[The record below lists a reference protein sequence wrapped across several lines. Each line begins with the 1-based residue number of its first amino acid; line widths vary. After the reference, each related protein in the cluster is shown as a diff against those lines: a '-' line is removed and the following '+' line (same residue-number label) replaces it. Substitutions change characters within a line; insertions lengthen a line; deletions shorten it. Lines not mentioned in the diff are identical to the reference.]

1 MYACGLSSRP
11 PSAAPLLDR
20 RAVGQRAQRVRDA
33 GDAAP
38 ALRLLRDGARR
49 RRLPRRLRAVAPWWS
64 APHARPAVRSAAP
77 RAPSW
82 SAEGGGAIATIAGER
97 VAGPRKSG
105 ENATASETRLDII
118 KTMAALLA
126 LHLVR
131 GQAAAEPRCAEP
143 LAQNALASASAS
155 RRHIGACIAT
165 VAYRVRTVTMAY
177 YDKMAAMALKQ
188 DQRIAELE
196 AENAALK
203 VKVDTLQAE
212 LAEFKAPHVNGK
224 PKETT
229 IREEV
234 SDEMSHTPHAMSSA
248 I

>member
-1 MYACGLSSRP
+1 M
-11 PSAAPLLDR
+11 
-20 RAVGQRAQRVRDA
+20 
-33 GDAAP
+33 
-38 ALRLLRDGARR
+38 ARG
-49 RRLPRRLRAVAPWWS
+49 
-64 APHARPAVRSAAP
+64 RSAH
-77 RAPSW
+77 RL
-82 SAEGGGAIATIAGER
+82 GDR
-97 VAGPRKSG
+97 VHVT
-105 ENATASETRLDII
+105 TARSVGSDIGI
-118 KTMAALLA
+118 
-126 LHLVR
+126 
-131 GQAAAEPRCAEP
+131 
-143 LAQNALASASAS
+143 AS
-155 RRHIGACIAT
+155 RAHRAWRVLAT
-165 VAYRVRTVTMAY
+165 VAYRVRAVTMAY

>member
-1 MYACGLSSRP
+1 MHVTTARS
-11 PSAAPLLDR
+11 
-20 RAVGQRAQRVRDA
+20 VG
-33 GDAAP
+33 P
-38 ALRLLRDGARR
+38 
-49 RRLPRRLRAVAPWWS
+49 
-64 APHARPAVRSAAP
+64 
-77 RAPSW
+77 
-82 SAEGGGAIATIAGER
+82 
-97 VAGPRKSG
+97 
-105 ENATASETRLDII
+105 DIGI
-118 KTMAALLA
+118 
-126 LHLVR
+126 
-131 GQAAAEPRCAEP
+131 
-143 LAQNALASASAS
+143 AS
-155 RRHIGACIAT
+155 RAHRAGVLAT

>member
-1 MYACGLSSRP
+1 MHVTTARS
-11 PSAAPLLDR
+11 
-20 RAVGQRAQRVRDA
+20 VG
-33 GDAAP
+33 P
-38 ALRLLRDGARR
+38 
-49 RRLPRRLRAVAPWWS
+49 
-64 APHARPAVRSAAP
+64 
-77 RAPSW
+77 
-82 SAEGGGAIATIAGER
+82 
-97 VAGPRKSG
+97 
-105 ENATASETRLDII
+105 DIGI
-118 KTMAALLA
+118 
-126 LHLVR
+126 
-131 GQAAAEPRCAEP
+131 
-143 LAQNALASASAS
+143 AS
-155 RRHIGACIAT
+155 RAHRAWRVLAT
-165 VAYRVRTVTMAY
+165 VAYRVRAVTMAY